1 MSAINMDLDKRFK
14 FNFKRK
20 VTVGGETY
28 TVVFNDAN
36 DEALR
41 DLQLEV
47 RDFYDKQTKAT
58 DEFEKMTVDQ
68 RKSYLN
74 EQIKQFVKDC
84 EETLDKVLG
93 KKGAGK
99 SIYEYYDE
107 QSYALIETIR
117 VLRETKEKLD
127 GTYKARQREK
137 HEARTAQY
145 TGRKKRVSDY
155 ADANKK
161 RGSHK

>member
-14 FNFKRK
+14 FNFKRQ
-20 VTVGGETY
+20 VIVGGKTY
-28 TVVFNDAN
+28 SVVFNDAN
-36 DEALR
+36 DQALR
-41 DLQLEV
+41 DLQLEMQ
-47 RDFYDKQTKAT
+47 DLYSKQTEAT
-58 DEFEKMTVDQ
+58 DEFEKMNVDQ
-68 RKSYLN
+68 RKSYLA
-74 EQIKQFVKDC
+74 EQLKQVVKDC

-99 SIYEYYDE
+99 SIYEYYDK
-107 QSYALIETIR
+107 QSYALFKTIG

-145 TGRKKRVSDY
+145 TGRKKRVKNY
-155 ADANKK
+155 AIANKK
-161 RGSHK
+161 RGSK

>member
-14 FNFKRK
+14 FNFKRQVIIGVK
-20 VTVGGETY
+20 TY
-28 TVVFNDAN
+28 NVVFNDAN
-36 DEALR
+36 DQALM
-41 DLQLEV
+41 DLELEMQ
-47 RDFYDKQTKAT
+47 DFYNKQTKDS

-68 RKSYLN
+68 RKSYLA
-74 EQIKQFVKDC
+74 EQMKQVVKDC

-99 SIYEYYDE
+99 AVYEYYDK
-107 QSYALIETIR
+107 QSYALFETIR

-145 TGRKKRVSDY
+145 TGQKKRVSDH
-155 ADANKK
+155 AIAKKK
-161 RGSHK
+161 RGSK

>member
-36 DEALR
+36 DKALR

-47 RDFYDKQTKAT
+47 QDFYGKQAKAT

-145 TGRKKRVSDY
+145 TGRKKRVSEY

>member
-41 DLQLEV
+41 DLQLEMQ
-47 RDFYDKQTKAT
+47 DFYDKQTKAT
-58 DEFEKMTVDQ
+58 DDFEKMTVDQ

-93 KKGAGK
+93 KEGAGK